1 MSSYRHGPRA
11 RRTLAAMA
19 RVACPP
25 QADELGIARDIVDH
39 VELSMATLPAPFRTG
54 LLAGL
59 ESYEQGARLG
69 NRGRPASK
77 LDPAAARAYF
87 ESWRGSRF
95 PVFREFIK
103 GVGGL
108 LCLAHYEMPAVK
120 EQLGY
125 TPEAWIDKV
134 RRHRLTTYS
143 DAIER
148 HRRDLLSPD
157 PLPGAAAPPATRK
170 EAG

>member
-1 MSSYRHGPRA
+1 MSGYRHPPRT

-25 QADELGIARDIVDH
+25 EAEELGLIDDIVDH
-39 VELSMATLPAPFRTG
+39 VELSMGSLPPPFRAG

-59 ESYEQGARLG
+59 ETYEQAARLG

-77 LDPAAARAYF
+77 LAPDAARAHF
-87 ESWRGSRF
+87 ESWQHSSF
-95 PVFREFIK
+95 PAFREFIK

-120 EQLGY
+120 ERLGY
-125 TPEAWIDKV
+125 TPEVWIDKV
-134 RRHRLTTYS
+134 RRHRLSTYAE
-143 DAIER
+143 AIER
-148 HRRDLLSPD
+148 QRQALLSPD
-157 PLPGAAAPPATRK
+157 PLPGAPAAQVRK
-170 EAG
+170 EAS